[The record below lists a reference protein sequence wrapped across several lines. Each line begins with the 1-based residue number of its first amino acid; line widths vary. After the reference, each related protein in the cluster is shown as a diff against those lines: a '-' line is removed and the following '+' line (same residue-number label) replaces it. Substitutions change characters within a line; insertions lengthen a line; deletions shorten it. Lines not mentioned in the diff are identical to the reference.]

1 MLILTKKQYEIEED
15 IILND
20 ESGNEIYKFK
30 MQLSADELKQL
41 QEALIGNNTLK
52 KAKQIETFSNKEL
65 SDEQI
70 DNVINLA
77 DELNSTAENL
87 ISKLC
92 FKEHKEKFIELG
104 GQAKYEEMIEVIS
117 DYLLGFFI
125 KKKTSRVNIINTDL
139 QKIMN
144 K

>member
-20 ESGNEIYKFK
+20 ESGNNIYKFR
-30 MQLSADELKQL
+30 MQLNSDELKQL
-41 QEALIGNNTLK
+41 QKLLIGNETLK
-52 KAKQIETFSNKEL
+52 KAKQIENYENKNL
-65 SDEQI
+65 SDEEI
-70 DNVINLA
+70 DKVINMA
-77 DELNSTAENL
+77 EELNSTAEDL
-87 ISKLC
+87 IGKLC
-92 FKEHKEKFIELG
+92 FKENKDKFIELG

-125 KKKTSRVNIINTDL
+125 QKKTSRVNIINSDL

>member
-1 MLILTKKQYEIEED
+1 MLIITKKQYEIEED

-20 ESGNEIYKFK
+20 ENNNEIYKFT
-30 MQLSADELKQL
+30 MQLNSDELKQL
-41 QEALIGNNTLK
+41 QEMLIGNNVLK
-52 KAKQIETFSNKEL
+52 KAKKIQGFENKDL
-65 SDEQI
+65 TDEQI
-70 DNVINLA
+70 EEVISIS

-87 ISKLC
+87 IGQVC
-92 FKEHKEKFIELG
+92 FKEHKDKFIELG

-125 KKKTSRVNIINTDL
+125 KKKTSRVNTISTDL